1 MVIDSVAKPK
11 VKLAE
16 LYNLVVN
23 YARQQTIDPI
33 RGVGRW
39 LAFGLIAAVLMS
51 IGLVLGVLG
60 FLRLLQTTAIGES
73 NSWSWTVYL
82 ITIAA
87 CIAVGWLAVSRIR
100 RGTLAK

>member
-1 MVIDSVAKPK
+1 MIDSAAKPK
-11 VKLAE
+11 VKLTE

-39 LAFGLIAAVLMS
+39 LAFGLIGAVLMS

-60 FLRLLQTTAIGES
+60 VLRLIQTTTIGES
-73 NSWSWTVYL
+73 NSWSWTGYL

>member
-1 MVIDSVAKPK
+1 MVIDSSAKPK

-16 LYNLVVN
+16 LYDLVVN
-23 YARQQTIDPI
+23 YAKQQTIEPI

-39 LAFGLIAAVLMS
+39 LVFGLIAAVLMS

-60 FLRLLQTTAIGES
+60 FLRLIQTTTIGES
-73 NSWSWTVYL
+73 NSWSWTGYL
-82 ITIAA
+82 ITIVA

>member
-1 MVIDSVAKPK
+1 MIESLAKPK

-23 YARQQTIDPI
+23 YARQQTIEPI

-39 LAFGLIAAVLMS
+39 LVFGLIAAVLMS
-51 IGLVLGVLG
+51 IGLVLGALG
-60 FLRLLQTTAIGES
+60 FLRLIQTTAIGES
-73 NSWSWTVYL
+73 NSWSWTGYL
-82 ITIAA
+82 ITITA

>member
-1 MVIDSVAKPK
+1 MIDSADKPK

-16 LYNLVVN
+16 LYDLVVN
-23 YARQQTIDPI
+23 YAKQQTIDPI

-39 LAFGLIAAVLMS
+39 LLFGLIAAVLMS
-51 IGLVLGVLG
+51 IGLVLGALG
-60 FLRLLQTTAIGES
+60 VLRLIQTTAIGVS
-73 NSWSWTVYL
+73 NSWSWTGYL
-82 ITIAA
+82 ITIVV

>member
-1 MVIDSVAKPK
+1 MVIDSTDKPK

-16 LYNLVVN
+16 LYDLVVN
-23 YARQQTIDPI
+23 YARQQTIEPI

-39 LAFGLIAAVLMS
+39 LVFGLVAAVLMS

-60 FLRLLQTTAIGES
+60 VLRVIQTTAIGES
-73 NSWSWTVYL
+73 NGWSWTGYL
-82 ITIAA
+82 ITMVV
-87 CIAVGWLAVSRIR
+87 CIAVGWLAISRIR